1 MRKNVILIDFESV
14 QPASI
19 EILSAEY
26 FYVYVFVGANQ
37 NKVPFEIVE
46 SIHRM
51 GSRADYIKIAGNGP
65 NALDFHIAYYIGRF
79 SNEEPPPF
87 FHIISR
93 DKGFDP
99 LIQHLK
105 SKRIYSARS
114 ETIEDIPIVKNGLK
128 KSATERAALYIAKLS
143 EPKVTRPRTEITL
156 TRSIKAHFRDSI
168 EEAEIPAVIAAM
180 QKTGFISIQ
189 DKKVAYEQA
198 SG

>member
-1 MRKNVILIDFESV
+1 MKKNVILIDFESV
-14 QPASI
+14 RPASI
-19 EILSAEY
+19 EILSAEH

-51 GSRADYIKIAGNGP
+51 GARADYIKITGNGP

-79 SNEEPPPF
+79 SADESPPF
-87 FHIISR
+87 FHIISK

-105 SKRIYSARS
+105 SKKIYVARS
-114 ETIEDIPIVKNGLK
+114 ESIEEISIVRNALIR
-128 KSATERAALYIAKLS
+128 SATERAALYIAKLN

-156 TRSIKAHFRDSI
+156 SRSIKAHFRDSI
-168 EEAEIPAVIAAM
+168 EESEIPIIIAAI
-180 QKTGFISIQ
+180 QKSGFMSIS
-189 DKKVAYEQA
+189 DKKVVYNQV
-198 SG
+198 SN